1 MVDADTAAH
10 ELVARGKQ
18 LYQNKLKALLEPSL
32 NGQFAALEPD
42 TEQYFVAADAVDA
55 LLAGRAKM
63 PDKLFF
69 LVRIG
74 YPTAHKMGGYAKRNG

>member
-1 MVDADTAAH
+1 MVETDTVAP
-10 ELVARGKQ
+10 ELVARGKKF
-18 LYQNKLKALLEPSL
+18 YQDKLKALLEPSQT
-32 NGQFAALEPD
+32 GQFVALEPD